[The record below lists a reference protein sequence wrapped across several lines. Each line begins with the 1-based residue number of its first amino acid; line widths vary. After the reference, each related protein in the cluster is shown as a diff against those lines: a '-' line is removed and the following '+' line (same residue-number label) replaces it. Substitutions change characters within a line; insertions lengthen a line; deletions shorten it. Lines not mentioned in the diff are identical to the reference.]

1 MSFVCFLDGIRD
13 EFEGVFRS
21 LLERVAGDYG
31 LDSRE
36 LIGRYIVADLHEYKF
51 TVGAASPTT
60 QRMLDAL
67 PPVQSQEA
75 PVVPPVQSSSAS
87 GTDSQ
92 TVSKRGRKPG
102 PGIESVDLSRSI
114 TRAQLDVLTIPTLK
128 DICRQRGVKITGSKP
143 ELIER
148 ILSNQS
154 DPSQGVRKKKGGRKK
169 SVKSDEPVHSH
180 VMDGGEHPDC
190 EACSHGNPLVSVPV
204 EFEIAPVEPQSPVV
218 AQAVEEVP
226 AAVSDA
232 ELDAII
238 SSASASA
245 PVSAPAPAPVATSPT
260 SSTKSDAEILQDK
273 LQGILAGIGT
283 ECEDP
288 YDDDDD
294 VLSFEE
300 EDDDE

>member
-1 MSFVCFLDGIRD
+1 
-13 EFEGVFRS
+13 
-21 LLERVAGDYG
+21 
-31 LDSRE
+31 
-36 LIGRYIVADLHEYKF
+36 
-51 TVGAASPTT
+51 
-60 QRMLDAL
+60 
-67 PPVQSQEA
+67 
-75 PVVPPVQSSSAS
+75 
-87 GTDSQ
+87 
-92 TVSKRGRKPG
+92 
-102 PGIESVDLSRSI
+102 
-114 TRAQLDVLTIPTLK
+114 LDVLTIPTLK

-226 AAVSDA
+226 AAMSDA

-238 SSASASA
+238 S
-245 PVSAPAPAPVATSPT
+245 SAPAPAPVATSPT

-283 ECEDP
+283 ECEEP
-288 YDDDDD
+288 DDDDD